1 MDYKELKKIDKK
13 YRVFILSDE
22 FLSSMKSN
30 GDTRLVQS
38 IIKLQTRLLKSS
50 EKAKSRKEEIL
61 VKYRYIIGHEWEVV
75 VGMSQYG
82 VGDLLFTDGKD
93 NYLVMEVK
101 NLSPYS
107 GKNQS
112 VKRRKSRRKVEQ
124 QTEYYM
130 SKYRRKNS
138 EAKSIMESLWLVMN
152 GLSTHIKV
160 KLENI

>member
-38 IIKLQTRLLKSS
+38 IIKLQTRLLESS

-61 VKYRYIIGHEWEVV
+61 MKYRYINGHEWEVV

-101 NLSPYS
+101 ALSPFS
-107 GKNQS
+107 GRNQC
-112 VKRRKSRRKVEQ
+112 VARRKARRKVEEQ
-124 QTEYYM
+124 AQYYM
-130 SKYRRKNS
+130 SEYRSKNP
-138 EAKSIMESLWLVMN
+138 EAKSIKGVAVASYEWRFY
-152 GLSTHIKV
+152 
-160 KLENI
+160 